1 MKWPELVPDRVCVT
15 PIIVSRTEGIGEDG
29 APKEVVV
36 FSGKCSYSEKMKQ
49 VLDAERRLVTLS
61 ATALFNGDIAP
72 GAETIEGYAKVNGGK
87 TERMIFRSSRPRN
100 PDGTVNFTQLE
111 LM

>member
-1 MKWPELVPDRVCVT
+1 MKWPELVPDRVCTT
-15 PIIVSRTEGIGEDG
+15 PITVSLTHGINQDG
-29 APKEVVV
+29 SPKEVTL
-36 FSGKCSYSEKMKQ
+36 FSGNCNYAEKQKE

-72 GAETIEGYAKVNGGK
+72 SAKTLLGFATVFGVRRVVFSAAR
-87 TERMIFRSSRPRN
+87 ERN
-100 PDGTVNFTQLE
+100 PDGTVNFTRLE